1 LKKLLLLLF
10 LLPTLTQAEEFN
22 LVCEGEEVNVSHK
35 PDYILEE
42 KKTIVIKVGENF
54 LSFGNNFFP
63 GTQKFDDDNFGKYE
77 SNYYKGK
84 DSIVLSYWGQE
95 DPGGQDIPG
104 NDYCPE
110 YDGTIKIDRITGVIR
125 EEQKKWDK
133 CSSDFIFW
141 HHTFEGK
148 CKKQKEN
155 AF

>member
-1 LKKLLLLLF
+1 MKKLLLLLF

-84 DSIVLSYWGQE
+84 DSIQISYRGQE
-95 DPGGQDIPG
+95 IPS
-104 NDYCPE
+104 NDFCPE
-110 YDGTIKIDRITGVIR
+110 YDGTIKIDRITGAIR
-125 EEQKKWDK
+125 EEQERRDK
-133 CSSDFIFW
+133 CSSDYIFW
-141 HHTFEGK
+141 RHTFEGK
-148 CKKQKEN
+148 CKKHTEN